1 MPIFPPLPLLNALFC
16 PQRRSFDR
24 EKTAFGDIFL
34 PILAILRELLE
45 FEVVFPMKAV
55 ILAGGEG
62 SRLRPLTIGRPKPMA
77 PLLGKP
83 VLGHILDLL
92 RRHGITQV
100 ALTLRTLPAA
110 VTDYFGDGGEYG
122 VRLTYFVEQEPLGT
136 AGSVRQCMDFLGEED
151 FLVLSG
157 DGVCDLDLGAFL
169 ALHQSCGA
177 AASLALCR
185 RSEPL
190 EYGLVRTD
198 DAGRVLGFVEKPGW
212 GQVDTELVN
221 TGIYLLSRRC
231 MEQVS
236 PRVEYDFGRDLFP
249 ALLQKGEALYGWEIP
264 GYWQDMGDCGAY
276 LSAAVDALAGR
287 VALDAGT
294 GRVEPPAG
302 VEIREPVWIG
312 QRSQLSP
319 GCVVGPYAV
328 IGAGSTLGTGAVVER
343 SVVLGASVGEG
354 AEVTGAILCPG
365 AAVHRRAMVGAGAVI
380 GDGAVVGAEAIV
392 APGVKLWPGCRVE
405 EGGKAT
411 ASRLT
416 AGAGAP
422 LHFSHGG
429 ALRGTVGEQ
438 VGAETLFALGALL
451 GERGK
456 VAIGWA
462 GGPAASMLARAAS
475 CGVASA
481 GGESLFHDGTCPA
494 AGAWLGRYYRLP
506 VSLFVQMDDDL
517 AELRLFGPDG
527 LPLPREGQRKLEGAL
542 LRGETARVPA
552 SRMGRAQT
560 ITGVRPGYAEETA
573 RAARLSQL
581 PLHRLRVWVEPGEG
595 ANDALARALGALGCE
610 VSRGTGRREPTL
622 RADWGGFRLSAWDET
637 GRPISPDRLLVLL
650 TRIEM
655 EQGRRRMALPGWAP
669 AAAEEVARSFR
680 GGVLRLGRDGEEA
693 LDLWREQPWF
703 WDAASAGCRLCARLA
718 LTGESL
724 AHLND
729 SVPKFHTVRREVPL
743 HSGRGRVMG
752 EILARDKGAR
762 SQGEGI
768 RTAVGEG
775 WVYLSPMS
783 ARNSLRLIAEATE
796 LEAAEEICALYD
808 RRLRQLDRE

>member
-1 MPIFPPLPLLNALFC
+1 
-16 PQRRSFDR
+16 
-24 EKTAFGDIFL
+24 
-34 PILAILRELLE
+34 
-45 FEVVFPMKAV
+45 MKAV

-92 RRHGITQV
+92 RRHGVTQV

-110 VTDYFGDGGEYG
+110 ITDHFGDGAEYG
-122 VRLTYFVEQEPLGT
+122 VKLTYFVEQEPLGT
-136 AGSVRQCMDFLGEED
+136 AGGVRQCLDFLGEED

-157 DGVCDLDLGAFL
+157 DGVCDLDLGAFM
-169 ALHQSCGA
+169 ALHQSRGS

-231 MEQVS
+231 MEQV
-236 PRVEYDFGRDLFP
+236 PAGVEYDFGRDLFP
-249 ALLQKGEALYGWEIP
+249 ALLQRGEALYGWEVP

-276 LSAAVDALAGR
+276 LAANLDALAGQ

-294 GRVEPPAG
+294 GRTRAPAG
-302 VEIREPVWIG
+302 VEVREPVWIG
-312 QRSQLSP
+312 ERTQLAP

-328 IGAGSTLGTGAVVER
+328 IGEGSTLGTGAVVER

-365 AAVHRRAMVGAGAVI
+365 AAVHRRAMVGAGAVL

-392 APGVKLWPGCRVE
+392 APGVKLWPRCRVE
-405 EGGKAT
+405 EGERAT

-416 AGAGAP
+416 AGAAGP

-438 VGAETLFALGALL
+438 VSAETLLTLGALL
-451 GERGK
+451 GEGGQ

-462 GGPAASMLARAAS
+462 GGSAAGMLARAAS
-475 CGVASA
+475 CGVSTA
-481 GGESLFHDGTCPA
+481 GGESLFHDGACPA
-494 AGAWLGRYYRLP
+494 AGAWLGKYYGLP
-506 VSLFVQMDDDL
+506 ASLFVQVDDDL
-517 AELRLFGPDG
+517 AELRIFGPDG
-527 LPLPREGQRKLEGAL
+527 LPLPRERQRKLEGAL

-552 SRMGRAQT
+552 PRMGSAQT
-560 ITGVRPGYAEETA
+560 ITGVGPGYAEETA
-573 RAARLSQL
+573 RAARLGGL
-581 PLHRLRVWVEPGEG
+581 PLRRLRVWVEPGEG
-595 ANDALARALGALGCE
+595 ANDALARALGALGCQ
-610 VSRGTGRREPTL
+610 VSRGTGRGEVTF
-622 RADWGGFRLSAWDET
+622 RADWGGFRLLTWDET

-655 EQGRRRMALPGWAP
+655 EQGRRRLALPGWAP
-669 AAAEEVARSFR
+669 AAAEEVAASFG

-693 LDLWREQPWF
+693 MTLWREQPWF
-703 WDAASAGCRLCARLA
+703 RDAASAGCRLCARLA

-752 EILARDKGAR
+752 EVLSRDRGAR
-762 SQGEGI
+762 SQGEGV
-768 RTAVGEG
+768 RTAVGGG

-783 ARNSLRLIAEATE
+783 ARNSLRLIVEAAE
-796 LEAAEEICALYD
+796 LEAAEEICDFYD
-808 RRLRQLDRE
+808 ARLRQLDGE